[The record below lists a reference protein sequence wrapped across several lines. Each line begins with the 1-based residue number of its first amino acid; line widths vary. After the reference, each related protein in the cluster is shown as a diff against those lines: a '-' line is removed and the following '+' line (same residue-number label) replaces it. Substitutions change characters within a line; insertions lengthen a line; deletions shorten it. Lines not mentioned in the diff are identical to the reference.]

1 MGIHLSGAQLPN
13 VISAFH
19 SDFTPVTA
27 NKPARAGQVLT
38 LQLKAGW
45 PVQPSLAAGQDF
57 PQETLSPVS
66 IPIEALVNDAPAEV
80 INAVGWPGSRDQYRV
95 DIRVPSGVA
104 PGTAKLQVNGAFLP
118 GVPLNLPLQ

>member
-1 MGIHLSGAQLPN
+1 MGIHLSGAPLPN
-13 VISAFH
+13 VISATH

-27 NKPARAGQVLT
+27 DKPARAGQVLT
-38 LQLKAGW
+38 LQVKAGW

-57 PQETLSPVS
+57 PQDTLVS
-66 IPIEALVNDAPAEV
+66 IPIEALLNDTPAEV
-80 INAVGWPGSRDQYRV
+80 INAIGWPGYRDQYRV